1 MVLLPR
7 CLSHLWSSRRHGYW
21 TLLFRSNPSSL
32 DYLLLVLGVLAA
44 IAAGVPFPLL
54 GIIFGQLVDD
64 LNSTSCNASSWSK
77 SGVESGIQQKVLLL
91 VYISLANFFA
101 IYIHTCCWSLFGE
114 RLVGRLRRQYFKSL
128 LRQELAFFDNLPA
141 GEVPTRLTS
150 DMETIRVG
158 TSEKVGI
165 FVSSLA
171 YLVGAYVV
179 AFLKAPRLAGTLVFM
194 IPAFVLMVS
203 LGGFYTAR
211 FTRRTSSH
219 LAAAASIVSQSL
231 SNISLIH
238 ALGADQRLE
247 AKLID
252 ILSEAQRAALY
263 KGTAA
268 AIQFGF
274 TFLVAYSANAVAFWQ
289 GSLEI
294 IRAAEA
300 GVPDVT
306 AGAVYTVIFV
316 LLDASFVVS
325 QVAPFLQIFG
335 AAAAAAETLA
345 SVAERTSRIDGTV
358 VINDDPPTPNSWDI
372 KFQDVGFAYPS
383 RPESQ
388 ALKGV
393 SLSFADGKF
402 TAIVG
407 ASGSGK
413 STLGGLL
420 TRLYDSD
427 AGSISLGGQ
436 NISTLNVRELRRHIA
451 TVDQD
456 PAILCC
462 SILENIAFGTTSTMD
477 LDPEQRPVSS
487 RLFQMTRMVRQ
498 GEELCSA
505 LRKEPVTVQ
514 RLFEQVQQA
523 AVLADAHSFVQD
535 LQHGYATLVGVAGVE
550 LSGGQQ
556 QRLALAR
563 ALVRDPPIL
572 LLDEATSSL
581 DSISEQKILNALK
594 ENRNGKTTI
603 TIAHRLG
610 TVKAADRI
618 IVMHEGRVVEEGTHN
633 ELLERGGR
641 YKVMSE
647 AQSVSTLVS
656 AEPSDVSTTAS
667 SISTDIKAL
676 QATTRRGSFKSFR
689 RPSFRRSPASHN
701 KQVEPQLRWAA
712 VRNFTLLARPH
723 LPSLVV
729 GVIGAVIAG
738 GAYSADAVIF
748 GTTVGRLDSC
758 NGVSKVKSVGKL
770 AGLLFFILA
779 LSAFLAN
786 SVGGSAFGRVAEK
799 VVFKI
804 RILTFRSL
812 MHRNLQWHTS
822 GGRTPALL
830 LSYFTADTN
839 ALAGLSGVITG
850 TILTILVNLIASILL
865 THIIAWKIAV
875 VLLAT
880 LPILLGSGFMR
891 LYAVSSLQVQHQ
903 KLYAIPAGISLEAV
917 ASIKIIASYSLEGIF
932 DERYR
937 QSLQAPYKASLRALA
952 YTNFWLATAYSVSF
966 LIYALAYWWGA
977 RQIIAGTY
985 SQTQFFIVLP
995 ALLFSA
1001 QSCGQMFALA
1011 PDVSNARLAAMRLF
1025 NLIKDEMSAHP
1036 VARIEGGVEKKA
1048 PEEDLE
1054 KALMSASIAKPGHE
1068 SRPMAIE
1075 MRGVSFVYPDRPD
1088 TLVLKDLDISI
1099 QPGQF
1104 CALVGPSGAGKSTII
1119 SLLESFFAPSSG
1131 TIHLDDQSITSTTTT
1146 TISHRSSISL
1156 VPQTSTLF
1164 SDTIRF
1170 NIALGAHPFHSPSDA
1185 EIVQACVQANIH
1197 STITA
1202 LPHGYATQCGANA
1215 SHFSGGQKQR
1225 LCIARAL
1232 VRRPRL
1238 LLLDEPTSALDTESE
1253 ASLQATIESLR
1264 GRMTVLVVAH
1274 RLCTI
1279 RRADRIFWVEDG
1291 RCMYSGTHAEML
1303 VGCPGYRE
1311 SAAHQAVG

>member
-1 MVLLPR
+1 M
-7 CLSHLWSSRRHGYW
+7 
-21 TLLFRSNPSSL
+21 
-32 DYLLLVLGVLAA
+32 
-44 IAAGVPFPLL
+44 
-54 GIIFGQLVDD
+54 
-64 LNSTSCNASSWSK
+64 
-77 SGVESGIQQKVLLL
+77 
-91 VYISLANFFA
+91 
-101 IYIHTCCWSLFGE
+101 
-114 RLVGRLRRQYFKSL
+114 
-128 LRQELAFFDNLPA
+128 
-141 GEVPTRLTS
+141 
-150 DMETIRVG
+150 
-158 TSEKVGI
+158 
-165 FVSSLA
+165 
-171 YLVGAYVV
+171 
-179 AFLKAPRLAGTLVFM
+179 
-194 IPAFVLMVS
+194 
-203 LGGFYTAR
+203 
-211 FTRRTSSH
+211 
-219 LAAAASIVSQSL
+219 
-231 SNISLIH
+231 
-238 ALGADQRLE
+238 
-247 AKLID
+247 
-252 ILSEAQRAALY
+252 
-263 KGTAA
+263 
-268 AIQFGF
+268 
-274 TFLVAYSANAVAFWQ
+274 
-289 GSLEI
+289 
-294 IRAAEA
+294 
-300 GVPDVT
+300 
-306 AGAVYTVIFV
+306 
-316 LLDASFVVS
+316 
-325 QVAPFLQIFG
+325 FG
-335 AAAAAAETLA
+335 AAAAAAESLA
-345 SVAERTSRIDGTV
+345 SVADRTSRIDGTV
-358 VINDDPPTPNSWDI
+358 VINDNPTTLNSCDI
-372 KFQDVGFAYPS
+372 TFQDVRFAYPS
-383 RPESQ
+383 RPERQ

-393 SLSFADGKF
+393 SLSFAHGRF

-420 TRLYDSD
+420 TRLYDPD

-451 TVDQD
+451 TVNQD

-462 SILENIAFGTTSTMD
+462 SILENIAFGAASILD
-477 LDPEQRPVSS
+477 LDSDQRQVHS
-487 RLFQMTRMVRQ
+487 RLFQMTRTVRQ
-498 GEELCSA
+498 GQDFGFILG
-505 LRKEPVTVQ
+505 KEPPSVQ
-514 RLFEQVQQA
+514 WLFEQVQQA
-523 AVLADAHSFVQD
+523 AVLADAHSFIES
-535 LQHGYATLVGVAGVE
+535 LQYGYATLIGIAGVE

-563 ALVRDPPIL
+563 ALVRNPPIL

-610 TVKAADRI
+610 TVKAADHI
-618 IVMHEGRVVEEGTHN
+618 IVMHEGGVVEEGTHN
-633 ELLERGGR
+633 ELLEREGR
-641 YKVMSE
+641 YRAMSE

-667 SISTDIKAL
+667 SISTEIKAL
-676 QATTRRGSFKSFR
+676 PAITRRGSFKSFR
-689 RPSFRRSPASHN
+689 RPSSRRNPSSHS
-701 KQVEPQLRWAA
+701 KQHEPELRWAA
-712 VRNFTLLARPH
+712 MRNFTQLARPH
-723 LPSLVV
+723 LLSLVV
-729 GVIGAVIAG
+729 GFIGAIIAG

-748 GTTVGRLDSC
+748 GTTIGRLDSC

-770 AGLLFFILA
+770 AGLLFFVLA
-779 LSAFLAN
+779 VLAFLAN
-786 SVGGSAFGRVAEK
+786 SAGGSAFGRVAEK

-822 GGRTPALL
+822 GGRSPALL

-850 TILTILVNLIASILL
+850 TILTILVNLIASIIM

-917 ASIKIIASYSLEGIF
+917 ASIRTIASYSLERVF

-1025 NLIKDEMSAHP
+1025 NLIKDEVSTDP
-1036 VARIEGGVEKKA
+1036 VARIEGGGEEKG
-1048 PEEDLE
+1048 PEKDLE
-1054 KALMSASIAKPGHE
+1054 KAIMSAHTTKPVTEPLG
-1068 SRPMAIE
+1068 MAIE
-1075 MRGVSFVYPDRPD
+1075 IRGVSFSYPDRPD
-1088 TLVLKDLDISI
+1088 TPVLKDLNISI

-1104 CALVGPSGAGKSTII
+1104 CALVGPSGTGKSTII
-1119 SLLESFFAPSSG
+1119 SLLESFYPPTSG
-1131 TIHLDDQSITSTTTT
+1131 TIHLDNQPLTPTTT
-1146 TISHRSSISL
+1146 SHRSSISL

-1164 SDTIRF
+1164 SDTITF
-1170 NIALGAHPFHSPSDA
+1170 NLALGAHPAHTPTSA
-1185 EIVQACVQANIH
+1185 EITHACTQANIH

-1202 LPHGYATQCGANA
+1202 LPHGYATHCGANAA

-1253 ASLQATIESLR
+1253 ASLQATIEGLR

-1279 RRADRIFWVEDG
+1279 RRADRIFWVEGG
-1291 RCMYSGTHAEML
+1291 RCVYSGTHDEML

-1311 SAAHQAVG
+1311 SAGYQAVGRG

>member
-1 MVLLPR
+1 MFSELV
-7 CLSHLWSSRRHGYW
+7 HVAW
-21 TLLFRSNPSSL
+21 TNPSKL
-32 DYLLLVLGVLAA
+32 DYLLLIVGLLAA

-64 LNSTSCNASSWSK
+64 LNSTSCNASQRPK

-91 VYISLANFFA
+91 VYISLGNFLA

-128 LRQELAFFDNLPA
+128 LRQEMAFFDNLQA
-141 GEVPTRLTS
+141 GEVPTHLTS
-150 DMETIRVG
+150 DIETIRVG

-165 FVSSLA
+165 FISSLA
-171 YLVGAYVV
+171 YLVGAYIV

-194 IPAFVLMVS
+194 IPAFVLMVTV
-203 LGGFYTAR
+203 GGVYVGR
-211 FTRRTSSH
+211 FTRRTSHH

-231 SNISLIH
+231 SNVALVH

-247 AKLID
+247 SKVTN
-252 ILSEAQRAALY
+252 ILSEAQKAALY

-268 AIQFGF
+268 ATQFGF

-294 IRAAEA
+294 IRAAESGA
-300 GVPDVT
+300 PDVT

-325 QVAPFLQIFG
+325 QVAPFLQMFG
-335 AAAAAAETLA
+335 AAAAAAQTLA
-345 SVAERTSRIDGTV
+345 SVADRTSRIDGTTATH
-358 VINDDPPTPNSWDI
+358 NHQPRPGSWDVGF
-372 KFQDVGFAYPS
+372 KDVSFAYPS
-383 RPESQ
+383 RPETQ
-388 ALKGV
+388 VLKSV
-393 SLSFADGKF
+393 SLGFADGEF

-413 STLGGLL
+413 STLGSLM
-420 TRLYDSD
+420 TRLYDVG
-427 AGSISLGGQ
+427 AGAISLGGHD
-436 NISTLNVRELRRHIA
+436 ISTLNVRDLRRHIA

-462 SILENIAFGTTSTMD
+462 SILENIAFGATNAMG
-477 LDPEQRPVSS
+477 LDPEQREIS
-487 RLFQMTRMVRQ
+487 T
-498 GEELCSA
+498 
-505 LRKEPVTVQ
+505 
-514 RLFEQVQQA
+514 RLFEMSETVRKGQDFRSVIERESPRMQQLFERVRQA
-523 AVLADAHSFVQD
+523 AILADAHCFIEG

-581 DSISEQKILNALK
+581 DSISEHKILSALK
-594 ENRNGKTTI
+594 KERKGKTTI

-610 TVKAADRI
+610 TVKSADRI
-618 IVMHEGRVVEEGTHN
+618 IVMHDGRVVEEGTHN
-633 ELLERGGR
+633 ELLEREGR
-641 YKVMSE
+641 YKAMSE
-647 AQSVSTLVS
+647 AQHVSGLVS
-656 AEPSDVSTTAS
+656 AQPSDISTTTS
-667 SISTDIKAL
+667 SVSSEIEALKA
-676 QATTRRGSFKSFR
+676 TVNPGSFKTRR
-689 RPSFRRSPASHN
+689 RPSFRRNPSSHGA
-701 KQVEPQLRWAA
+701 QRESRPRWVAI
-712 VRNFTLLARPH
+712 RNFSFLARPH
-723 LPSLVV
+723 LLVL
-729 GVIGAVIAG
+729 VIGLLGATIAG

-748 GTTVGRLDSC
+748 GTTIGQLDSC
-758 NGVSKVKSVGKL
+758 HGASRVKSAGKL
-770 AGLLFFILA
+770 AGLMFFTLA

-786 SVGGSAFGRVAEK
+786 SIGGSAFGRVAEK

-812 MHRNLQWHTS
+812 MHQDLRWHTS

-839 ALAGLSGVITG
+839 ALAGLSGVVMG
-850 TILTILVNLIASILL
+850 TILTILVNLVTSILL

-880 LPILLGSGFMR
+880 LPLILGSGFMR
-891 LYAVSSLQVQHQ
+891 LHAVSSLQVQNQ

-917 ASIKIIASYSLEGIF
+917 ASIKAIASYSLEGVF

-937 QSLQAPYKASLRALA
+937 RSLRAPYKASLGGLA
-952 YTNFWLATAYSVSF
+952 YTNFWLAAAYSVGF
-966 LIYALAYWWGA
+966 LVYALAYWWGA

-1025 NLIKDEMSAHP
+1025 DLIKDEMSFTSAP
-1036 VARIEGGVEKKA
+1036 LPAQIECGSEKKE
-1048 PEEDLE
+1048 PEKDLE
-1054 KALMSASIAKPGHE
+1054 KALMSAPIARPVIE
-1068 SRPMAIE
+1068 SKGMAIE
-1075 MRGVSFVYPDRPD
+1075 MSGVNFAYPERPD

-1119 SLLESFFAPSSG
+1119 SLLESFFVPSAG
-1131 TIHLDDQSITSTTTT
+1131 TIHVDDRCITSTS

-1156 VPQTSTLF
+1156 VPQASTLF
-1164 SDTIRF
+1164 SDTIKF
-1170 NIALGAHPFHSPSDA
+1170 NIALGAHPSQSPSDE
-1185 EIVQACVQANIH
+1185 EIVDACRQASIH
-1197 STITA
+1197 SMITA
-1202 LPHGYATQCGANA
+1202 LPHGYDTQCGANA

-1232 VRRPRL
+1232 LRQPRL

-1253 ASLQATIESLR
+1253 ASLQETIESLR

-1279 RRADRIFWVEDG
+1279 QKADRIFWIEGG
-1291 RCMYSGTHAEML
+1291 RCTYSGTHADLL
-1303 VGCPGYRE
+1303 VTCPGYRE

>member
-1 MVLLPR
+1 M
-7 CLSHLWSSRRHGYW
+7 
-21 TLLFRSNPSSL
+21 
-32 DYLLLVLGVLAA
+32 
-44 IAAGVPFPLL
+44 
-54 GIIFGQLVDD
+54 
-64 LNSTSCNASSWSK
+64 
-77 SGVESGIQQKVLLL
+77 
-91 VYISLANFFA
+91 
-101 IYIHTCCWSLFGE
+101 
-114 RLVGRLRRQYFKSL
+114 
-128 LRQELAFFDNLPA
+128 
-141 GEVPTRLTS
+141 
-150 DMETIRVG
+150 
-158 TSEKVGI
+158 
-165 FVSSLA
+165 
-171 YLVGAYVV
+171 
-179 AFLKAPRLAGTLVFM
+179 
-194 IPAFVLMVS
+194 
-203 LGGFYTAR
+203 
-211 FTRRTSSH
+211 
-219 LAAAASIVSQSL
+219 
-231 SNISLIH
+231 
-238 ALGADQRLE
+238 
-247 AKLID
+247 
-252 ILSEAQRAALY
+252 
-263 KGTAA
+263 
-268 AIQFGF
+268 
-274 TFLVAYSANAVAFWQ
+274 
-289 GSLEI
+289 
-294 IRAAEA
+294 
-300 GVPDVT
+300 
-306 AGAVYTVIFV
+306 
-316 LLDASFVVS
+316 
-325 QVAPFLQIFG
+325 FG

-345 SVAERTSRIDGTV
+345 SVADRTSRIDGTMGT
-358 VINDDPPTPNSWDI
+358 NHDHPTPDSWDVN
-372 KFQDVGFAYPS
+372 FENVGFAYPS

-388 ALKGV
+388 ALKDV
-393 SLSFADGKF
+393 SLSFADGKS

-413 STLGGLL
+413 STLGGLM
-420 TRLYDSD
+420 TRLYDPD

-436 NISTLNVRELRRHIA
+436 NISTLNVRDLRQHIA

-462 SILENIAFGTTSTMD
+462 SILENIAFGAASTMD
-477 LDPEQRPVSS
+477 LEPEQREVSS
-487 RLFQMTRMVRQ
+487 RLLQMTRTVRQ
-498 GEELCSA
+498 GQEFGFVLG
-505 LRKEPVTVQ
+505 KEPARVQ
-514 RLFEQVQQA
+514 RLFQQVQQA
-523 AVLADAHSFVQD
+523 AVLADAHTFIEC
-535 LQHGYATLVGVAGVE
+535 LQHGYATLVGIGGVE

-581 DSISEQKILNALK
+581 DSISEQKILDALK

-641 YKVMSE
+641 YKAMSE
-647 AQSVSTLVS
+647 AQSVSSLVS
-656 AEPSDVSTTAS
+656 AQTSNVSTTAS
-667 SISTDIKAL
+667 SISTEVKAL
-676 QATTRRGSFKSFR
+676 QHITGRGSSKSFR
-689 RPSFRRSPASHN
+689 RPSFRRSPSNQN
-701 KQVEPQLRWAA
+701 KQHEPQLRWAA

-723 LPSLVV
+723 LLSLVV
-729 GVIGAVIAG
+729 GLIGAIIAG

-748 GTTVGRLDSC
+748 GTTIGRLDSC
-758 NGVSKVKSVGKL
+758 NGVSKVKAVGKL

-779 LSAFLAN
+779 LSASLAN
-786 SVGGSAFGRVAEK
+786 SIGGSAFGRVAEK

-830 LSYFTADTN
+830 LSHFTTDTS

-850 TILTILVNLIASILL
+850 TILTILVNLVASIIM

-917 ASIKIIASYSLEGIF
+917 ASIKTIASYSLEGVF

-1025 NLIKDEMSAHP
+1025 DLIKDEISSSSAP
-1036 VARIEGGVEKKA
+1036 AMVQTEGGPEEKG

-1054 KALMSASIAKPGHE
+1054 KALMSAHI
-1068 SRPMAIE
+1068 SRPVSEPKGMAIQ
-1075 MRGVSFVYPDRPD
+1075 MRGVTFAYPDRPD
-1088 TLVLKDLDISI
+1088 TLVLKDLDISV
-1099 QPGQF
+1099 QAGQF

-1119 SLLESFFAPSSG
+1119 SLLESFFTPSSG
-1131 TIHLDDQSITSTTTT
+1131 TIHLDDQCITSTSTSTT
-1146 TISHRSSISL
+1146 SHRLSISL

-1170 NIALGAHPFHSPSDA
+1170 NIALGAHPSHSPSDE
-1185 EIVQACVQANIH
+1185 EIIHACVQANIH

-1238 LLLDEPTSALDTESE
+1238 LLLDEPTSALDTEAE

-1279 RRADRIFWVEDG
+1279 RRADRIFWVEGG
-1291 RCMYSGTHAEML
+1291 RCTHGGTHDEML

-1311 SAAHQAVG
+1311 SAACQAVG